1 MSSVLLGEILEIFL
15 NRLFAEGK
23 YPFEDLKDFRLPI
36 QMQIS
41 EKPKKFF
48 RSINGIY
55 IKF

>member
-48 RSINGIY
+48 S
-55 IKF
+55 FH